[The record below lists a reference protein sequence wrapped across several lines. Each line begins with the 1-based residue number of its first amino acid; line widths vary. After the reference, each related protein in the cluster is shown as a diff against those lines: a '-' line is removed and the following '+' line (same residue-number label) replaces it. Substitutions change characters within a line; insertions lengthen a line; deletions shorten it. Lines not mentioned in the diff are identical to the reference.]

1 MSQSHWEEGSG
12 GNGKKTD
19 PDQIIYDVVP
29 LSCVPYTGPS
39 SPKSNAVNNSSV
51 TINQPA
57 MVFIPSRPTDEEW
70 NNIVAATKSGVALTG
85 TAALGK
91 VARPIGVMDI
101 GECEDEYIFRV
112 SLPGVMRDE
121 KAFSC
126 DVEPSGKIF
135 IKGITTTGEKTVRR
149 NSMLFEMQTQN
160 LCPPGE
166 FSFSFQLPGPID
178 HQQLNGIFGSDGIF
192 EGVVKKRL

>member
-39 SPKSNAVNNSSV
+39 SPKN
-51 TINQPA
+51 
-57 MVFIPSRPTDEEW
+57 EEW